1 MSAMRGLTVFIADIR
16 NCRVRELEEK
26 RINKEMANIRSK
38 FKETNLN
45 GYQKKKYVCKLLYM
59 YILGW
64 EIDFGHLEA
73 VNLISS
79 TKYSEKQIGYLAVT
93 LLFHENSD
101 LVRLV
106 VNSTKKDL
114 DDMNEINNCLAL
126 HAIANIGGREMAES
140 LAPDVHRLLISPTSK
155 SFVKKKAALT
165 LLRLFRK
172 HPDVMPVTDW
182 AERIISLMEDYDLGV
197 ALSVTTLV
205 LALAQSHPLEYAGCY
220 EKAVHRLKRILIDR
234 DYSLDYIYYK
244 VPTPWLQV
252 KCLRLLQYY
261 PPPEDPKLRSDIS
274 ELLQIIM
281 GNSQDAPKN
290 VQHSNAQ
297 NAVLFEAINLAIHL
311 DSNSTICAQAAQL
324 LGRFISSKETNV
336 RYLGLETMAHLAAC
350 VDSLEPI
357 KRHQET
363 IMMSLRDKDISVR
376 RRGLD
381 LLYSMCDMT
390 NAKVVVS
397 ELLRYLQVADY
408 AMREEMVLK
417 IAILAEKFATAYS
430 WYVDIILQL
439 ISTAGEQV
447 GEEVWF
453 RVVQIVTNNEELQEY
468 AAKTVLNY
476 LGSPQ
481 YNETMVKVGGY
492 ILGEFGHLIANY
504 PGCSPIEQFQA
515 VHAKFNL
522 CSLNTRALLLTTY
535 VKFVNLFPEIKGQVL
550 TVFNQYRY
558 VLDSE
563 LQQRACEYLAVS
575 TMQTDDMLQT
585 VCEEMPPFPEREST
599 LLLKLNQKIGDTEDK
614 RVWFIGGKEA
624 NLERQ
629 EGLKRMASMRM
640 NSTDSTTNNAQP
652 SPTQQ
657 KQQPTSNPAPSQP
670 SQTAM
675 DLLAFDD
682 LTISS
687 NNNNNANV
695 PPSPAAAVAAPIQE
709 LTKSPNEV
717 QLPQGYELGYNQSL
731 YTSEGVLYEN
741 AQLQVS
747 VKSEY
752 HGSHGRLAIYITN
765 KSMMPLDP
773 IRFNAPSTDKLSI
786 QMTGDVPKKI
796 NPAEQGCL
804 LLQVE
809 CHDMFNEIPSL
820 LMEFNGGNDYL
831 HLKLPVVLTKFQE
844 PITTMDG
851 ASFFKRWNQIGG
863 APRENQVIITA
874 QVPIQL
880 ETVRT
885 LLQGFKFGLLIGVD
899 PNPNNFV
906 GAGVIDM
913 GKAGGKV
920 GVLLRLEPNL
930 EQNMYR
936 LTVRTPSE
944 SVSEQLRVLLERP
957 LTFGA

>member
-1 MSAMRGLTVFIADIR
+1 
-16 NCRVRELEEK
+16 
-26 RINKEMANIRSK
+26 
-38 FKETNLN
+38 
-45 GYQKKKYVCKLLYM
+45 M

-64 EIDFGHLEA
+64 DIDFGHLEA

-79 TKYSEKQIGYLAVT
+79 TVYSEKQIGYLAVT

-140 LAPDVHRLLISPTSK
+140 LATDVHRLLISPTSK

-172 HPDVMPVTDW
+172 HPDVIPVTDW
-182 AERIISLMEDYDLGV
+182 ADRIIGLMDEYDLGV

-205 LALAQSHPLEYAGCY
+205 LTLAQSFPVEYGGCY
-220 EKAVHRLKRILIDR
+220 EKAVNRMKRTLVDR

-261 PPPEDPKLRSDIS
+261 PPPEDPKLREDIS
-274 ELLQIIM
+274 ELLQIIIT
-281 GNSQDAPKN
+281 NSQDAPKN

-297 NAVLFEAINLAIHL
+297 NAVLFEAINVAIHL
-311 DSNSTICAQAAQL
+311 DSNSTICAQAAAL

-357 KRHQET
+357 KRHQDT
-363 IMMSLRDKDISVR
+363 ILMSLRDKDISVR

-381 LLYSMCDMT
+381 LLYSMCDT
-390 NAKVVVS
+390 SNAKIIVS

-453 RVVQIVTNNEELQEY
+453 RVVQIVTNNDELQEY

-504 PGCSPIEQFQA
+504 PGCSPIEQFNA
-515 VHAKFNL
+515 VHSKFNL
-522 CSLNTRALLLTTY
+522 CSLQTRALLLTTY
-535 VKFVNLFPEIKGQVL
+535 VKFINLFPEIKGQVL
-550 TVFNQYRY
+550 SVFNQYRY

-563 LQQRACEYLAVS
+563 LQQRACEYLAIS
-575 TMQTDDMLQT
+575 TMPTDDMLQT

-599 LLLKLNQKIGDTEDK
+599 LVLKLNQKHGDTEDK
-614 RVWFIGGKEA
+614 RVWVIGGKEA
-624 NLERQ
+624 NMERQ
-629 EGLKRMASMRM
+629 EGLKRIASMRM
-640 NSTDSTTNNAQP
+640 SSVDSAGGGSPTIVNSSLTSIPLAITSSTTFSAEPDLLQLGDMTLNDPPPLSQELVH
-652 SPTQQ
+652 QQ
-657 KQQPTSNPAPSQP
+657 RAPSIP
-670 SQTAM
+670 VIP
-675 DLLAFDD
+675 LHLPLA
-682 LTISS
+682 
-687 NNNNNANV
+687 
-695 PPSPAAAVAAPIQE
+695 
-709 LTKSPNEV
+709 
-717 QLPQGYELGYNQSL
+717 QGYELGFNRLQCFK
-731 YTSEGVLYEN
+731 EGVLYED
-741 AQLQVS
+741 AQIQFS
-747 VKSEY
+747 IKTEY
-752 HGSHGRLAIYITN
+752 HGSHGRLGLYINN
-765 KSMMPLDP
+765 KTPFPMVNVYLQIPPHEQL
-773 IRFNAPSTDKLSI
+773 NI
-786 QMTGDVPKKI
+786 QASQQPEDGSNTIGPQSQI
-796 NPAEQGCL
+796 QRL
-804 LLQVE
+804 IQVE
-809 CHDMFNEIPSL
+809 CTDVYSSAPDLFCTYTLNGPP
-820 LMEFNGGNDYL
+820 EFI

-844 PITTMDG
+844 PIETMDG
-851 ASFFKRWNQIGG
+851 ANFFKRWGQLGG
-863 APRENQVIITA
+863 PPRESQTIFKSEGT
-874 QVPIQL
+874 IQL
-880 ETVRT
+880 PLADAILR
-885 LLQGFKFGLLIGVD
+885 GYRFGLLQGVD

-906 GAGVIDM
+906 GAGVVDA

-930 EQNMYR
+930 EQN
-936 LTVRTPSE
+936 
-944 SVSEQLRVLLERP
+944 VS
-957 LTFGA
+957 

>member
-64 EIDFGHLEA
+64 DIEFGHLEA
-73 VNLISS
+73 VNLIAS

-101 LVRLV
+101 LIRLV

-140 LAPDVHRLLISPTSK
+140 LGPDVHRLLISPTSK

-172 HPDVMPVTDW
+172 HPDVLPVTDW
-182 AERIISLMEDYDLGV
+182 ADRIVSLMDDYDLGV
-197 ALSVTTLV
+197 ALSVTTLI
-205 LALAQSHPLEYAGCY
+205 LTLAQSYPVEYAGCY
-220 EKAVHRLKRILIDR
+220 EKAVNRMKRILVDR

-261 PPPEDPKLRSDIS
+261 PPPEDQKLRADIS

-281 GNSQDAPKN
+281 TNSQDAPKN

-311 DSNSTICAQAAQL
+311 DSNSTICAQAALL
-324 LGRFISSKETNV
+324 LGRFISSKETNL

-350 VDSLEPI
+350 SDSLEPI

-381 LLYSMCDMT
+381 LLYSMCDMS
-390 NAKVVVS
+390 NAKTVVS

-430 WYVDIILQL
+430 WYVDTILQL

-447 GEEVWF
+447 GEEVWY

-481 YNETMVKVGGY
+481 FNETMLKVGGY

-504 PGCSPIEQFQA
+504 PGCSPIEQFTA
-515 VHAKFNL
+515 VHSKFNL

-563 LQQRACEYLAVS
+563 LQQRACEYLAIS
-575 TMQTDDMLQT
+575 TMPEDDMLQT

-599 LLLKLNQKIGDTEDK
+599 LLLKLNEKIGDTEDK
-614 RVWFIGGKEA
+614 RVWVIGGKEA
-624 NLERQ
+624 NIERQ
-629 EGLKRMASMRM
+629 EDLKRKVSMRL
-640 NSTDSTTNNAQP
+640 NSTDSTSSP
-652 SPTQQ
+652 SAAAAAAALPTQQ
-657 KQQPTSNPAPSQP
+657 SPSP
-670 SQTAM
+670 SPQTAT

-682 LTISS
+682 LSIS
-687 NNNNNANV
+687 NTNIPAFGDV
-695 PPSPAAAVAAPIQE
+695 PLAP
-709 LTKSPNEV
+709 
-717 QLPQGYELGYNQSL
+717 GYELGLHRQYYMQ
-731 YTSEGVLYEN
+731 EGVLYEDN
-741 AQLQVS
+741 NLQVS

-752 HGSHGRLAIYITN
+752 HGAHGRLALYLTN
-765 KSMMPLDP
+765 KTPMPLTNLVVHVESLP
-773 IRFNAPSTDKLSI
+773 DKLNVR
-786 QMTGDVPKKI
+786 TVGA
-796 NPAEQGCL
+796 NPTEIGAGAQVQQ
-804 LLQVE
+804 LLQTE
-809 CHDMFNEIPSL
+809 CLDLFNDPPSML
-820 LMEFNGGNDYL
+820 IMYNNNATI
-831 HLKLPVVLTKFQE
+831 HIKLPIVITKFQE
-844 PITTMDG
+844 PISNMDG

-863 APRENQVIITA
+863 PPRENQVIITS

-880 ETVRT
+880 DQVRA
-885 LLQGFKFGLLIGVD
+885 LLSGFKLGLLLGVD

-906 GAGVIDM
+906 GAGVMDL
-913 GKAGGKV
+913 GKTGGKV
-920 GVLLRLEPNL
+920 GVLLRLEPNM

-944 SVSEQLRVLLERP
+944 QVSEQVRYFLERP
-957 LTFGA
+957 LTAGA

>member
-1 MSAMRGLTVFIADIR
+1 MYSSFVFFVRVSVPRFISVSLLG
-16 NCRVRELEEK
+16 RVRELEEK

-38 FKETNLN
+38 FKEGNLN

-79 TKYSEKQIGYLAVT
+79 QKYSEKQIGYLAVT

-140 LAPDVHRLLISPTSK
+140 LAVDVHRLLISPTSK

-172 HPDVMPVTDW
+172 HPDVIPVTDW
-182 AERIISLMEDYDLGV
+182 AERIIGLMDEYDLGV

-205 LALAQSHPLEYAGCY
+205 LALAQSFPVEYSGCY
-220 EKAVHRLKRILIDR
+220 EKAVQRLKNILVER

-261 PPPEDPKLRSDIS
+261 PPPDDAKLCSDIS
-274 ELLQIIM
+274 ELLQIIIT
-281 GNSQDAPKN
+281 NSQDSPKN

-311 DSNSTICAQAAQL
+311 DSNSGLCAQAAAL

-363 IMMSLRDKDISVR
+363 ILLSLRDKDISVR

-381 LLYSMCDMT
+381 LLYSMCDT
-390 NAKVVVS
+390 SNAKIVVS

-417 IAILAEKFATAYS
+417 IAILAEKFASSYS

-439 ISTAGEQV
+439 ISAAGEQV

-492 ILGEFGHLIANY
+492 ILGEFGHLIANIA
-504 PGCSPIEQFQA
+504 GCSPIEQFRA

-522 CSLNTRALLLTTY
+522 CSLQTRALLLTTY

-550 TVFNQYRY
+550 PVLNQYRY
-558 VLDSE
+558 VLDAE
-563 LQQRACEYLAVS
+563 LQQRACEYFSIS
-575 TMQTDDMLQT
+575 TLPTDNMLQT

-599 LLLKLNQKIGDTEDK
+599 LLLKLNQKQGDTEDK
-614 RVWFIGGKEA
+614 RVWVIGGREA
-624 NLERQ
+624 NMERQ
-629 EGLKRMASMRM
+629 DSLKRMVSVRSSSADNIQAVTPATPATPAAPARSNTMPVASQHSHEPDLL
-640 NSTDSTTNNAQP
+640 NLNDLSLDDGSSGKP
-652 SPTQQ
+652 SPLQIANINTNT
-657 KQQPTSNPAPSQP
+657 P
-670 SQTAM
+670 
-675 DLLAFDD
+675 LALGF
-682 LTISS
+682 
-687 NNNNNANV
+687 
-695 PPSPAAAVAAPIQE
+695 
-709 LTKSPNEV
+709 
-717 QLPQGYELGYNQSL
+717 ELGYQL
-731 YTSEGVLYEN
+731 LQYTSEGVLYQDSQMQ
-741 AQLQVS
+741 AS
-747 VKSEY
+747 IKSEY
-752 HGSHGRLAIYITN
+752 HGSQGRLALYLTN
-765 KSMMPLDP
+765 KTQYIMSDISVMLTPADGLEASLAPLEGNNVLP
-773 IRFNAPSTDKLSI
+773 AGSQLQRLITIECN
-786 QMTGDVPKKI
+786 DVFLDSPHLFI
-796 NPAEQGCL
+796 SYTVGPET
-804 LLQVE
+804 QV
-809 CHDMFNEIPSL
+809 
-820 LMEFNGGNDYL
+820 L

-851 ASFFKRWNQIGG
+851 ANFFKRWNQIGG
-863 APRENQVIITA
+863 PPRENQVIFKSQT
-874 QVPIQL
+874 PIQL
-880 ETVRT
+880 STAGS
-885 LLQGFKFGLLIGVD
+885 LLRAFGVGLLAGVD

-906 GAGVIDM
+906 GAGIVDA
-913 GKAGGKV
+913 GSQGGKI
-920 GVLLRLEPNL
+920 GILLRLEPNL

-936 LTVRTPSE
+936 LTVRTPTEGASTVVRE
-944 SVSEQLRVLLERP
+944 ILERP

>member
-1 MSAMRGLTVFIADIR
+1 MSSMRGLMVFIADIR

-26 RINKEMANIRSK
+26 RINKEMANIRAK
-38 FKETNLN
+38 FKEGNLN

-64 EIDFGHLEA
+64 DIDFGHLEA

-79 TKYSEKQIGYLAVT
+79 MKYSEKQIGYLAVT

-140 LAPDVHRLLISPTSK
+140 LATDVHRLLISPTSK

-172 HPDVMPVTDW
+172 YPDVIPVTDW
-182 AERIISLMEDYDLGV
+182 ADRIIGLMDEYDLGV

-205 LALAQSHPLEYAGCY
+205 LALAQSYPVEYAPCY
-220 EKAVHRLKRILIDR
+220 EKAVNRLRRILVDR

-261 PPPEDPKLRSDIS
+261 PPPDDPKLRSDIS
-274 ELLQIIM
+274 ELLQIIIT
-281 GNSQDAPKN
+281 NSQDTPKN

-311 DSNSTICAQAAQL
+311 DSNSTICAQAATL

-363 IMMSLRDKDISVR
+363 ILMSLRDKDISVR

-381 LLYSMCDMT
+381 LLYSMCDT
-390 NAKVVVS
+390 SNAKTIVS

-504 PGCSPIEQFQA
+504 PGCSPIEQFNA
-515 VHAKFNL
+515 VHSKFNL
-522 CSLNTRALLLTTY
+522 CSLQTRALLLTTY

-563 LQQRACEYLAVS
+563 LQQRACEYLAIS
-575 TMQTDDMLQT
+575 TMPTDDMLQT

-599 LLLKLNQKIGDTEDK
+599 LLLKLNEKHGDTEDK
-614 RVWFIGGKEA
+614 RVWVIGGKEA

-640 NSTDSTTNNAQP
+640 NSIDSQAAGSPSTPRTQPPVATPTVYSAEPDLLQFGALTLNDSTDNIIN
-652 SPTQQ
+652 SNSNSHLPTQQ
-657 KQQPTSNPAPSQP
+657 LAVVPS
-670 SQTAM
+670 
-675 DLLAFDD
+675 FE
-682 LTISS
+682 
-687 NNNNNANV
+687 NV
-695 PPSPAAAVAAPIQE
+695 PLA
-709 LTKSPNEV
+709 T
-717 QLPQGYELGYNQSL
+717 GYELGFNRLQYHR
-731 YTSEGVLYEN
+731 EGVLYEDGQIQ
-741 AQLQVS
+741 AS
-747 VKSEY
+747 VKTEY
-752 HGSHGRLAIYITN
+752 HGHLGRIALYLTN
-765 KSMMPLDP
+765 KTGNTMADLILQVGPHDSLTFQLPQDQQG
-773 IRFNAPSTDKLSI
+773 NSI
-786 QMTGDVPKKI
+786 GPGSQIQRMI
-796 NPAEQGCL
+796 
-804 LLQVE
+804 QVE
-809 CHDMFNEIPSL
+809 CTDVFRDAPDIYLSYRT
-820 LMEFNGGNDYL
+820 DVVQVL
-831 HLKLPVVLTKFQE
+831 HLKLPIVLTKFQE
-844 PITTMDG
+844 PIDSMDG
-851 ASFFKRWNQIGG
+851 GNFFKRWNQIGG
-863 APRENQVIITA
+863 PPRENQVIFRSE
-874 QVPIQL
+874 VPIQL
-880 ETVRT
+880 ATVT
-885 LLQGFKFGLLIGVD
+885 QILQGYRFGLLQGVD
-899 PNPNNFV
+899 PNPSNFV
-906 GAGVIDM
+906 GAGVLDA
-913 GKAGGKV
+913 GKSGGKV
-920 GVLLRLEPNL
+920 GALLRLEPNL

-936 LTVRTPSE
+936 LTIRTPTE
-944 SVSEQLRVLLERP
+944 SVSEYLRILLERT
-957 LTFGA
+957 LTAGA

>member
-1 MSAMRGLTVFIADIR
+1 MSAMRGLTVFIG
-16 NCRVRELEEK
+16 RVRELEEK

-38 FKETNLN
+38 FKEGNLN

-64 EIDFGHLEA
+64 DIDFGHLEA

-79 TKYSEKQIGYLAVT
+79 QKYSEKQIGYLAVT

-140 LAPDVHRLLISPTSK
+140 LAVDVHRLLISPTSK

-172 HPDVMPVTDW
+172 HPDVIPVTDW
-182 AERIISLMEDYDLGV
+182 AERIISLMDDYDLGV

-205 LALAQSHPLEYAGCY
+205 LALAQSFPVEYSGCY
-220 EKAVHRLKRILIDR
+220 ERAVNRLKRILVER

-261 PPPEDPKLRSDIS
+261 PPPDDAKLRSDIS
-274 ELLQIIM
+274 ELLQIIIT
-281 GNSQDAPKN
+281 NSQDSPKN

-311 DSNSTICAQAAQL
+311 DSNSSICAQAAAL

-363 IMMSLRDKDISVR
+363 ILLSLRDKDISVR

-381 LLYSMCDMT
+381 LLYSMCDT
-390 NAKVVVS
+390 SNAKIVVS

-417 IAILAEKFATAYS
+417 IAILAEKFASTYS

-492 ILGEFGHLIANY
+492 ILGEFGHLIANIA
-504 PGCSPIEQFQA
+504 GCSPIEQFNA

-522 CSLNTRALLLTTY
+522 CSLQTRALLLTTY
-535 VKFVNLFPEIKGQVL
+535 VKFVNLFPEIKGQILPVL
-550 TVFNQYRY
+550 NQYRY
-558 VLDSE
+558 VLDAE
-563 LQQRACEYLAVS
+563 LQQRACEYFSIS
-575 TMQTDDMLQT
+575 TMPSDDMLQT

-599 LLLKLNQKIGDTEDK
+599 LLLLKLNQKQGDTEDK
-614 RVWFIGGKEA
+614 RVWLIGGREA
-624 NLERQ
+624 NMERQ
-629 EGLKRMASMRM
+629 DSLKRMVSVRSSSADNFTTTAAAAASPAVPAATMPTRSNTM
-640 NSTDSTTNNAQP
+640 PLTTV
-652 SPTQQ
+652 
-657 KQQPTSNPAPSQP
+657 SQLSDEP
-670 SQTAM
+670 
-675 DLLAFDD
+675 DLLNFND
-682 LTISS
+682 LSLDKPNKQI
-687 NNNNNANV
+687 ANINTNT
-695 PPSPAAAVAAPIQE
+695 PLA
-709 LTKSPNEV
+709 L
-717 QLPQGYELGYNQSL
+717 GYELGYQLLQYNA
-731 YTSEGVLYEN
+731 EGVLYQDS
-741 AQLQVS
+741 QLQAS
-747 VKSEY
+747 IKSEY
-752 HGSHGRLAIYITN
+752 HGAQGRLALYLTN
-765 KSMMPLDP
+765 KTPYIMSDINVMVTPADGLETQL
-773 IRFNAPSTDKLSI
+773 APFDGNNLL
-786 QMTGDVPKKI
+786 
-796 NPAEQGCL
+796 PAGAQ
-804 LLQVE
+804 LQRLITVE
-809 CHDMFNEIPSL
+809 CSDVFVHSPEVFVAYTVGPETQV
-820 LMEFNGGNDYL
+820 L
-831 HLKLPVVLTKFQE
+831 HLKLPIVLTKFQE

-851 ASFFKRWNQIGG
+851 TNFFKRWNQIGG
-863 APRENQVIITA
+863 PPRENQVIFKSEI
-874 QVPIQL
+874 PIQL
-880 ETVRT
+880 STAAS
-885 LLQGFKFGLLIGVD
+885 LLQGFGIGLLTGVD

-906 GAGVIDM
+906 GAGIVDS
-913 GKAGGKV
+913 GKQGGKI
-920 GVLLRLEPNL
+920 GILLRLEPNL

-936 LTVRTPSE
+936 LTVRTPTEGASTVIRE
-944 SVSEQLRVLLERP
+944 ILERP
-957 LTFGA
+957 LTHGA

>member
-1 MSAMRGLTVFIADIR
+1 MSAMRGLTVFIG
-16 NCRVRELEEK
+16 RVRELEEK

-38 FKETNLN
+38 FKEGNLN

-79 TKYSEKQIGYLAVT
+79 QKYSEKQIGYLAVT

-140 LAPDVHRLLISPTSK
+140 LAVDVHRLLISPTSK

-172 HPDVMPVTDW
+172 HPDVIPVTDW
-182 AERIISLMEDYDLGV
+182 AERIISLMDDYDLGV

-205 LALAQSHPLEYAGCY
+205 LALAQSFPVEYSGCY
-220 EKAVHRLKRILIDR
+220 ERAVNRLKRILVER

-261 PPPEDPKLRSDIS
+261 PPPDDAKLRSDIS
-274 ELLQIIM
+274 ELLQIIIT
-281 GNSQDAPKN
+281 NSQDSPKN

-311 DSNSTICAQAAQL
+311 DSNSSICAQAAAL

-363 IMMSLRDKDISVR
+363 ILLSLRDKDISVR

-381 LLYSMCDMT
+381 LLYSMCDT
-390 NAKVVVS
+390 SNAKIVVS

-417 IAILAEKFATAYS
+417 IAILAEKFASTYS

-492 ILGEFGHLIANY
+492 ILGEFGHLIANIA
-504 PGCSPIEQFQA
+504 GCSPIEQFNA

-522 CSLNTRALLLTTY
+522 CSLQTRALLLTTY
-535 VKFVNLFPEIKGQVL
+535 VKFVNLFPEIKGQILPVL
-550 TVFNQYRY
+550 NQYRY
-558 VLDSE
+558 VLDAE
-563 LQQRACEYLAVS
+563 LQQRACEYFSIS
-575 TMQTDDMLQT
+575 TMPSDDMLQT

-599 LLLKLNQKIGDTEDK
+599 LLLKLNQKQGDTEDK
-614 RVWFIGGKEA
+614 RVWVIGGREA
-624 NLERQ
+624 NMERQ
-629 EGLKRMASMRM
+629 DSLKRMVSVRSSSADNFHTAAASTASPAVPAATMPTRSNTM
-640 NSTDSTTNNAQP
+640 PLTTVSQLSDEPDLLNFNDLSLDSTSKPKQIANINTNTP
-652 SPTQQ
+652 
-657 KQQPTSNPAPSQP
+657 
-670 SQTAM
+670 
-675 DLLAFDD
+675 LA
-682 LTISS
+682 L
-687 NNNNNANV
+687 
-695 PPSPAAAVAAPIQE
+695 
-709 LTKSPNEV
+709 
-717 QLPQGYELGYNQSL
+717 GYELGYQLLQYNA
-731 YTSEGVLYEN
+731 EGVLYEDSQMQ
-741 AQLQVS
+741 AS
-747 VKSEY
+747 IKSEY
-752 HGSHGRLAIYITN
+752 HGSQGRLALYLTN
-765 KSMMPLDP
+765 KTQYIMSDINVMITPADGLETNLAPLEG
-773 IRFNAPSTDKLSI
+773 NNLLSAGS
-786 QMTGDVPKKI
+786 Q
-796 NPAEQGCL
+796 
-804 LLQVE
+804 LQRLITVE
-809 CHDMFNEIPSL
+809 C
-820 LMEFNGGNDYL
+820 NDVFINSPEVFVAYTVGPETQVL
-831 HLKLPVVLTKFQE
+831 HLKLPIVLTKFQE

-851 ASFFKRWNQIGG
+851 TNFFKRWNQIGG
-863 APRENQVIITA
+863 PPRENQVIFKSEI
-874 QVPIQL
+874 PIQL
-880 ETVRT
+880 STAAS
-885 LLQGFKFGLLIGVD
+885 LLQGFGIGLLTGVD

-906 GAGVIDM
+906 GAGIVDS
-913 GKAGGKV
+913 GKQGGKI
-920 GVLLRLEPNL
+920 GILLRLEPNL

-936 LTVRTPSE
+936 LTVRTPTEGASTVIRE
-944 SVSEQLRVLLERP
+944 ILERP
-957 LTFGA
+957 LTHGA

>member
-1 MSAMRGLTVFIADIR
+1 
-16 NCRVRELEEK
+16 
-26 RINKEMANIRSK
+26 
-38 FKETNLN
+38 
-45 GYQKKKYVCKLLYM
+45 M

-64 EIDFGHLEA
+64 DIEFGHLEA

-79 TKYSEKQIGYLAVT
+79 QVYSEKQIGYLAVT

-140 LAPDVHRLLISPTSK
+140 LANDVHRLLISPTSK

-172 HPDVMPVTDW
+172 YPDVIPVTDW
-182 AERIISLMEDYDLGV
+182 AERIVSLMDEYDLGV

-205 LALAQSHPLEYAGCY
+205 LVLAQTYPLEYGACY
-220 EKAVHRLKRILIDR
+220 GKAVNRLKRILVDR

-261 PPPEDPKLRSDIS
+261 PPPDDPKLRSDIS
-274 ELLQIIM
+274 ELLQIILT
-281 GNSQDAPKN
+281 NSQDAPKN

-311 DSNSTICAQAAQL
+311 DSNSTICAQAAAL

-336 RYLGLETMAHLAAC
+336 RYLGLDTMAHLAAC
-350 VDSLEPI
+350 VDSLAPI

-363 IMMSLRDKDISVR
+363 ILMSLRDKDISVR

-381 LLYSMCDMT
+381 LLYSMCDT
-390 NAKVVVS
+390 SNAKIIVS
-397 ELLRYLQVADY
+397 ELLRYLQVADF

-447 GEEVWF
+447 GEEVWY

-481 YNETMVKVGGY
+481 YNETMVKVGAY

-504 PGCSPIEQFQA
+504 PGSSPIEQFNA
-515 VHAKFNL
+515 VHSKFNL
-522 CSLNTRALLLTTY
+522 CSLQTRALMLTTY

-550 TVFNQYRY
+550 DVFNQYRY

-563 LQQRACEYLAVS
+563 LQQRACEYLAIS
-575 TMQTDDMLQT
+575 TMPTDDMLQT

-599 LLLKLNQKIGDTEDK
+599 LLLKLNQKHGDTEDK
-614 RVWFIGGKEA
+614 RVWVIGGKEA
-624 NLERQ
+624 NMEQ
-629 EGLKRMASMRM
+629 QDGLKRIATLRANSYSESNNSSPKQIMAPSP
-640 NSTDSTTNNAQP
+640 SVATNNASTTP
-652 SPTQQ
+652 SHDLLGLDDLSLQDP
-657 KQQPTSNPAPSQP
+657 PPSQVKALP
-670 SQTAM
+670 TNIP
-675 DLLAFDD
+675 LA
-682 LTISS
+682 
-687 NNNNNANV
+687 
-695 PPSPAAAVAAPIQE
+695 P
-709 LTKSPNEV
+709 
-717 QLPQGYELGYNQSL
+717 GYELGFNRL
-731 YTSEGVLYEN
+731 HYTTEGVLYEDN
-741 AQLQVS
+741 QVQIS
-747 VKSEY
+747 IKSEY
-752 HGSHGRLAIYITN
+752 HSHQGRLALYISN
-765 KSMMPLDP
+765 
-773 IRFNAPSTDKLSI
+773 KLSFPMSQI
-786 QMTGDVPKKI
+786 SVQLSDHDSFQVNVATPHQHTIAPGAQAQRLI
-796 NPAEQGCL
+796 
-804 LLQVE
+804 QVE
-809 CHDMFNEIPSL
+809 CRDVFIEPPSL
-820 LMEFNGGNDYL
+820 FVGFNDQIL

-844 PITTMDG
+844 PVEMDG
-851 ASFFKRWNQIGG
+851 QSFFKRWNQIGG
-863 APRENQVIITA
+863 PPRENQAIFA
-874 QVPIQL
+874 SQCPINL
-880 ETVRT
+880 DKVATILR
-885 LLQGFKFGLLIGVD
+885 GFRFGLLQGVD
-899 PNPNNFV
+899 PNTNNFV
-906 GAGVIDM
+906 GVGIISAGT
-913 GKAGGKV
+913 KGGKI
-920 GVLLRLEPNL
+920 GALLRLEPNM
-930 EQNMYR
+930 EQN
-936 LTVRTPSE
+936 
-944 SVSEQLRVLLERP
+944 VS
-957 LTFGA
+957 

>member
-1 MSAMRGLTVFIADIR
+1 MFLTTAAYINNIVG
-16 NCRVRELEEK
+16 RVRELEEK

-38 FKETNLN
+38 FKEGNLN

-64 EIDFGHLEA
+64 DIDFGHLEA

-79 TKYSEKQIGYLAVT
+79 QKYSEKQIGYLAVT

-140 LAPDVHRLLISPTSK
+140 LAVDVHRLLISPTSK

-172 HPDVMPVTDW
+172 HPDVIPVTDW
-182 AERIISLMEDYDLGV
+182 ADRIISLMDEYDLGV

-205 LALAQSHPLEYAGCY
+205 LALSQSFPVEYSGCY
-220 EKAVHRLKRILIDR
+220 EKAVNRLKRILVER
-234 DYSLDYIYYK
+234 DYSMDYIYYK

-261 PPPEDPKLRSDIS
+261 PPPDDVKLRSDIS
-274 ELLQIIM
+274 ELLQIIIT
-281 GNSQDAPKN
+281 NSQDTPKN

-311 DSNSTICAQAAQL
+311 DSNSTICAQAAAL

-363 IMMSLRDKDISVR
+363 ILLSLRDKDISVR

-381 LLYSMCDMT
+381 LLYSMCDT
-390 NAKVVVS
+390 SNAKIVVS

-417 IAILAEKFATAYS
+417 IAILAEKFASTYS

-492 ILGEFGHLIANY
+492 ILGEFGHLIANIN
-504 PGCSPIEQFQA
+504 GCSPIEQFNA

-522 CSLNTRALLLTTY
+522 CSLQTRALLMTTY
-535 VKFVNLFPEIKGQVL
+535 VKFVNLFPEIKGHILPVL
-550 TVFNQYRY
+550 NQYRY
-558 VLDSE
+558 VLDAE
-563 LQQRACEYLAVS
+563 LQQRACEYFSIS
-575 TMQTDDMLQT
+575 TMPTDDLLQT

-599 LLLKLNQKIGDTEDK
+599 LLLKLNQKQGDTEDK
-614 RVWFIGGKEA
+614 RVWVIGGREA
-624 NLERQ
+624 NMERQ
-629 EGLKRMASMRM
+629 DSLKRMVSVRSSSVDNVHHASTASPKPSSAMPTRSNTM
-640 NSTDSTTNNAQP
+640 PLASTQINRILSEEP
-652 SPTQQ
+652 
-657 KQQPTSNPAPSQP
+657 
-670 SQTAM
+670 
-675 DLLAFDD
+675 DLLNFND
-682 LTISS
+682 LSLDTT
-687 NNNNNANV
+687 
-695 PPSPAAAVAAPIQE
+695 PAAPPLQILNIPTNTPLA
-709 LTKSPNEV
+709 S
-717 QLPQGYELGYNQSL
+717 GYELGYNLLQ
-731 YTSEGVLYEN
+731 YNKEGVLFEDSQMRVLVN
-741 AQLQVS
+741 
-747 VKSEY
+747 SEY
-752 HGSHGRLAIYITN
+752 HGSQGRLALYLTN
-765 KSMMPLDP
+765 KTQYIMSDVNVVITPVDGLTTNLAPLDT
-773 IRFNAPSTDKLSI
+773 PSNFLSAGSQVQRLI
-786 QMTGDVPKKI
+786 T
-796 NPAEQGCL
+796 
-804 LLQVE
+804 VE
-809 CHDMFNEIPSL
+809 CLDVFVNSPEVFVSYTVGP
-820 LMEFNGGNDYL
+820 ETQVL

-851 ASFFKRWNQIGG
+851 TNFFKRWNQIGG
-863 APRENQVIITA
+863 PPRENQVIFKSEA
-874 QVPIQL
+874 PIQL
-880 ETVRT
+880 STAASI
-885 LLQGFKFGLLIGVD
+885 LQGFGIGLLIGVD

-906 GAGVIDM
+906 GAGIMDA
-913 GKAGGKV
+913 GKQGGKI
-920 GVLLRLEPNL
+920 GILLRLEPNL

-936 LTVRTPSE
+936 LTVRTPTEGASSIVRE
-944 SVSEQLRVLLERP
+944 ILERP
-957 LTFGA
+957 LTYGL

>member
-1 MSAMRGLTVFIADIR
+1 MSSMRGLTVFIADIR
-16 NCRVRELEEK
+16 KCRVRELEEK

-38 FKETNLN
+38 FKEGNLN

-73 VNLISS
+73 VSLISS
-79 TKYSEKQIGYLAVT
+79 PKYSEKQIGYLAVT

-106 VNSTKKDL
+106 VNSIKKDL
-114 DDMNEINNCLAL
+114 EDMNEINNCLAL

-140 LAPDVHRLLISPTSK
+140 LATDVHRLLISPTSK
-155 SFVKKKAALT
+155 SFAKKKAALT

-172 HPDVMPVTDW
+172 HPDVVPVTDW
-182 AERIISLMEDYDLGV
+182 ADRIVSLMDDHDLGV

-205 LALAQSHPLEYAGCY
+205 TTLAQSFPVEYSGCY
-220 EKAVHRLKRILIDR
+220 EKAVNRLKRILVER
-234 DYSLDYIYYK
+234 EYGVDYVYYK
-244 VPTPWLQV
+244 VPIPWLQV

-261 PPPEDPKLRSDIS
+261 PPPEDPKLRSDLS
-274 ELLQIIM
+274 ELLQIIIT
-281 GNSQDAPKN
+281 NSQDTPKN

-311 DSNSTICAQAAQL
+311 DSNSSICAQAASL

-363 IMMSLRDKDISVR
+363 ILMSLRDKDISVR

-381 LLYSMCDMT
+381 LLYSMCDVS
-390 NAKVVVS
+390 NAKVIVS

-417 IAILAEKFATAYS
+417 IAILAEKFASTYS

-492 ILGEFGHLIANY
+492 ILGEFGHLIANLS
-504 PGCSPIEQFQA
+504 GCSPIEQFTA
-515 VHAKFNL
+515 VHSKFNL
-522 CSLNTRALLLTTY
+522 CSLQTRALLLTTY

-550 TVFNQYRY
+550 PVLNQYRY
-558 VLDSE
+558 VLDAE
-563 LQQRACEYLAVS
+563 LQQRACEYFSIS
-575 TMQTDDMLQT
+575 TMPTDDLLQT
-585 VCEEMPPFPEREST
+585 VCEEMPPFPQREST
-599 LLLKLNQKIGDTEDK
+599 LLLKLHQKQDDTEEK
-614 RVWFIGGKEA
+614 RIWVIGGREA
-624 NLERQ
+624 NAERQ
-629 EGLKRMASMRM
+629 DTLKRMVSVRS
-640 NSTDSTTNNAQP
+640 NSADNLHQTTTHVPPTRSATMPVSSVYSTSEP
-652 SPTQQ
+652 
-657 KQQPTSNPAPSQP
+657 
-670 SQTAM
+670 
-675 DLLAFDD
+675 DLLMFND
-682 LTISS
+682 LSLE
-687 NNNNNANV
+687 
-695 PPSPAAAVAAPIQE
+695 PRKPAVITNIPTDIP
-709 LTKSPNEV
+709 LST
-717 QLPQGYELGYNQSL
+717 GYELGYNML
-731 YTSEGVLYEN
+731 LCHREGVLYEN

-747 VKSEY
+747 VNSEY
-752 HGSHGRLAIYITN
+752 HGSSGRIALYLTN
-765 KSMMPLDP
+765 KTPAPLIDVSLMVISDQIKAELGP
-773 IRFNAPSTDKLSI
+773 DSTGILLAPGTQIQRLISIECTNLFVESPDLYIRYS
-786 QMTGDVPKKI
+786 
-796 NPAEQGCL
+796 PA
-804 LLQVE
+804 
-809 CHDMFNEIPSL
+809 DT
-820 LMEFNGGNDYL
+820 L

-844 PITTMDG
+844 PITNMDG
-851 ASFFKRWNQIGG
+851 ANFFKRWNQIGG
-863 APRENQVIITA
+863 PPRENQVILKSE
-874 QVPIQL
+874 VPIQL
-880 ETVRT
+880 STT
-885 LLQGFKFGLLIGVD
+885 GSILQGFGIGLLLNVD

-906 GAGVIDM
+906 GAGIVDA
-913 GKAGGKV
+913 GQQGGKI

-936 LTVRTPSE
+936 LTVRTPTENASSIIRE
-944 SVSEQLRVLLERP
+944 ILERP
-957 LTFGA
+957 LTRGL

>member
-1 MSAMRGLTVFIADIR
+1 MSMRGLTVFIADIR

-38 FKETNLN
+38 FKEGNLN

-79 TKYSEKQIGYLAVT
+79 QKYSEKQIGYLAVT

-140 LAPDVHRLLISPTSK
+140 LATDVHRLLISPTSK

-172 HPDVMPVTDW
+172 HPDVVPVTDW
-182 AERIISLMEDYDLGV
+182 ADRIISLMDEYDLGV

-205 LALAQSHPLEYAGCY
+205 LALAQAYPMEYAGCY
-220 EKAVHRLKRILIDR
+220 DRAVHRLKRILIDR

-261 PPPEDPKLRSDIS
+261 PPPEDAKLRSDIS
-274 ELLQIIM
+274 ELLQIIIT
-281 GNSQDAPKN
+281 NSQDTPKN

-297 NAVLFEAINLAIHL
+297 NAVLFEAISLAIHL
-311 DSNSTICAQAAQL
+311 DSNSTICAQAAAL
-324 LGRFISSKETNV
+324 LGRFISCKETNV

-350 VDSLEPI
+350 ADSLEPV

-363 IMMSLRDKDISVR
+363 ILMSLRDKDISVR

-381 LLYSMCDMT
+381 LLYSMCDTT
-390 NAKVVVS
+390 NAKIIVS
-397 ELLRYLQVADY
+397 ELLRYLQIADY

-492 ILGEFGHLIANY
+492 ILGEFGHLIANF
-504 PGCSPIEQFQA
+504 PGCSPIEQFNA
-515 VHAKFNL
+515 VHSKFNL
-522 CSLNTRALLLTTY
+522 CSLQTRALLLTTY
-535 VKFVNLFPEIKGQVL
+535 VKFVNLFPEIKSQVL
-550 TVFNQYRY
+550 SVFNQYRY

-563 LQQRACEYLAVS
+563 LQQRACEYLAIS
-575 TMQTDDMLQT
+575 TMSTDDMLQT

-599 LLLKLNQKIGDTEDK
+599 LLLKLNQKHGDTEDK
-614 RVWFIGGKEA
+614 RVWVIGGKEA

-640 NSTDSTTNNAQP
+640 NSTDTASASPASARAVPPDGHPQQQTTA
-652 SPTQQ
+652 T
-657 KQQPTSNPAPSQP
+657 K
-670 SQTAM
+670 TANVESEA
-675 DLLAFDD
+675 DLLAFDNLQID
-682 LTISS
+682 SRTMTS
-687 NNNNNANV
+687 NSNSRS
-695 PPSPAAAVAAPIQE
+695 PSPVIPAH
-709 LTKSPNEV
+709 
-717 QLPQGYELGYNQSL
+717 LPLASGYELGFNRLQYHSQ
-731 YTSEGVLYEN
+731 GVLYEDP
-741 AQLQVS
+741 QMQVS
-747 VKSEY
+747 LKSEFHAAY
-752 HGSHGRLAIYITN
+752 GRIALYLGNKTQYPMSHVYVKAGNHQQLNINVLDLHGPSQEVIGSNGQIQRLI
-765 KSMMPLDP
+765 
-773 IRFNAPSTDKLSI
+773 
-786 QMTGDVPKKI
+786 
-796 NPAEQGCL
+796 
-804 LLQVE
+804 QVE
-809 CHDMFNEIPSL
+809 CTDAFTESPSL
-820 LMEFNGGNDYL
+820 FIGFRINGGDMQHL
-831 HLKLPVVLTKFQE
+831 HLKLPVVLTKFQD
-844 PITTMDG
+844 PIGNMDG
-851 ASFFKRWNQIGG
+851 PSFFRRWNQIGG
-863 APRENQVIITA
+863 PPRESQIIF
-874 QVPIQL
+874 QSRVPIQL
-880 ETVRT
+880 STVSSI
-885 LLQGFKFGLLIGVD
+885 LQGYQFGLLQGVD
-899 PNPNNFV
+899 PNTNNFV
-906 GAGVIDM
+906 GAGVIDA
-913 GKAGGKV
+913 GKNGGKI
-920 GVLLRLEPNL
+920 GALLRLEPNL

-936 LTVRTPSE
+936 LTLRTPSE
-944 SVSEQLRVLLERP
+944 SVSEHVRILLERT
-957 LTFGA
+957 LTHGF

>member
-1 MSAMRGLTVFIADIR
+1 
-16 NCRVRELEEK
+16 
-26 RINKEMANIRSK
+26 MANIRSK
-38 FKETNLN
+38 FKEGSLN

-64 EIDFGHLEA
+64 DIDFGHLEA

-140 LAPDVHRLLISPTSK
+140 LATDVHRLLISPTSK

-172 HPDVMPVTDW
+172 YPDVIPVTDW
-182 AERIISLMEDYDLGV
+182 AERIIGLMDEYDLGV

-205 LALAQSHPLEYAGCY
+205 LALAQSYPMEYAGCY
-220 EKAVHRLKRILIDR
+220 EKAVNRLRRILVDR

-261 PPPEDPKLRSDIS
+261 PPPDEPKLRSDIS
-274 ELLQIIM
+274 ELLQIIIT
-281 GNSQDAPKN
+281 NSQDTPKN

-311 DSNSTICAQAAQL
+311 DSNSTICAQAATL

-350 VDSLEPI
+350 VDSLEAI

-363 IMMSLRDKDISVR
+363 ILMSLRDKDISVR

-381 LLYSMCDMT
+381 LLYSMCDT
-390 NAKVVVS
+390 SNAKTIVS
-397 ELLRYLQVADY
+397 ELLRYLQVADF

-504 PGCSPIEQFQA
+504 PGCSPIEQFNA
-515 VHAKFNL
+515 VHSKFNL
-522 CSLNTRALLLTTY
+522 CSLQTRALLLTTY

-550 TVFNQYRY
+550 AVFNQYRY

-563 LQQRACEYLAVS
+563 LQQRACEYLAIS
-575 TMQTDDMLQT
+575 TMSTDDMLQT

-599 LLLKLNQKIGDTEDK
+599 LLLKLNQKHGDTEDK
-614 RVWFIGGKEA
+614 RVWVIGGKEA

-640 NSTDSTTNNAQP
+640 NSTDSGATGSPSTPRSQP
-652 SPTQQ
+652 PVSTPTMYTAEPDLLQLDGLTLNDSSNMQ
-657 KQQPTSNPAPSQP
+657 LQLQSQPQQPQPQPQQQQQQLAVIPSF
-670 SQTAM
+670 S
-675 DLLAFDD
+675 
-682 LTISS
+682 
-687 NNNNNANV
+687 NV
-695 PPSPAAAVAAPIQE
+695 PLAA
-709 LTKSPNEV
+709 
-717 QLPQGYELGYNQSL
+717 GYELGFNRLQYHR
-731 YTSEGVLYEN
+731 EGVLYED
-741 AQLQVS
+741 AHLQVS
-747 VKSEY
+747 VKTEF
-752 HGSHGRLAIYITN
+752 HGRLGRIALYLSNKTTN
-765 KSMMPLDP
+765 TL
-773 IRFNAPSTDKLSI
+773 TDIIVQTGPHDGLSLQLQQDQQANSIGSGLQI
-786 QMTGDVPKKI
+786 QRMI
-796 NPAEQGCL
+796 
-804 LLQVE
+804 QVE
-809 CHDMFNEIPSL
+809 C
-820 LMEFNGGNDYL
+820 NDVFLDAPDVYISYRLDVVQVL

-844 PITTMDG
+844 PIESMDG
-851 ASFFKRWNQIGG
+851 GNFFKRWNQIGG
-863 APRENQVIITA
+863 APRENQAIFRSE
-874 QVPIQL
+874 VPIQL
-880 ETVRT
+880 ATVT
-885 LLQGFKFGLLIGVD
+885 QILQGYRFGLLQGVD

-906 GAGVIDM
+906 GAGVLDA

-920 GVLLRLEPNL
+920 GALLRLEPNL
-930 EQNMYR
+930 EQNMFR
-936 LTVRTPSE
+936 LTIRTPTE
-944 SVSEQLRVLLERP
+944 SVSEYLRVLLERT

>member
-64 EIDFGHLEA
+64 DIDFGHLEA

-165 LLRLFRK
+165 LLRLYRK

-205 LALAQSHPLEYAGCY
+205 LALAQSHPMEYAGCY
-220 EKAVHRLKRILIDR
+220 EKAVHRLRRILIDR

-261 PPPEDPKLRSDIS
+261 PPPEDVKLRSDIS
-274 ELLQIIM
+274 ELLQIILA
-281 GNSQDAPKN
+281 NSQDAPKN

-381 LLYSMCDMT
+381 LLYSMCDMS

-447 GEEVWF
+447 GEEVWY

-481 YNETMVKVGGY
+481 YNETMLKVGGY

-515 VHAKFNL
+515 IHAKFNL

-575 TMQTDDMLQT
+575 TMPTDDMLQT

-624 NLERQ
+624 NVERQ
-629 EGLKRMASMRM
+629 EGLKRMASLRM
-640 NSTDSTTNNAQP
+640 NSTESAASQS
-652 SPTQQ
+652 SPTTPQAATPTATPTATAQQ
-657 KQQPTSNPAPSQP
+657 QAPQQQ
-670 SQTAM
+670 SQTAV

-682 LTISS
+682 LSIS
-687 NNNNNANV
+687 NNNTQQEPA
-695 PPSPAAAVAAPIQE
+695 PSPNDVPLAP
-709 LTKSPNEV
+709 
-717 QLPQGYELGYNQSL
+717 GYELGFNRSQ
-731 YTSEGVLYEN
+731 YTSEGVLYEDSQI
-741 AQLQVS
+741 QLS
-747 VKSEY
+747 IKSEY
-752 HGSHGRLAIYITN
+752 HGAHGRLALYLAN
-765 KSMMPLDP
+765 KAMMPLSNLR
-773 IRFNAPSTDKLSI
+773 IHAPSTEKVTVQL
-786 QMTGDVPKKI
+786 TGDSPKEI
-796 NPAEQGCL
+796 SVGGQACQ

-809 CHDMFNEIPSL
+809 CQDMFTDAPSL
-820 LMEFNGGNDYL
+820 LVQYNTSVL
-831 HLKLPVVLTKFQE
+831 HIKLPVVLTKFQE

-863 APRENQVIITA
+863 PPRENQVIITA
-874 QVPIQL
+874 QIPINL
-880 ETVRT
+880 DSVRNM
-885 LLQGFKFGLLIGVD
+885 LQGFKFGLLIGVD

-913 GKAGGKV
+913 GKGAGKV
-920 GVLLRLEPNL
+920 GVLLRVEPNL

-944 SVSEQLRVLLERP
+944 TISEELRTLLERP